1 MSITDEDLQFMADGL
16 WQDALLPDLT
26 DIYGIDMG
34 TAGEVIETP
43 GDRLLNPPEAGS
55 GNDRAKSSSNK
66 KVSPATK
73 PVKTSKS
80 KVKQSTDEGAP
91 PMPDLYLSSPVEVPP
106 KKGGKMSKSM
116 KGASQNESQRGRP
129 HGPAKPH
136 KPNAMFPELETDS
149 GDPYE
154 LPISPKSN
162 HRPQDPVG
170 IEKRTSNKSTSPVAV
185 PTKPSSPVGGLIPSA
200 KKSVKNQK
208 RVAKRSFLD
217 PLSTPLQS
225 DTKVATTQM
234 PLPNPTTKDTNPV
247 VPATKSVQKPKAT
260 RRPAPAK
267 KAAKPKEIKKK
278 TVARPPPFKE
288 KKVEHTEDKYHIQD
302 GTVSAEN
309 KNTENEN
316 ITKKL
321 RPRSERAPIM
331 ISSDS
336 ASSYEEDGYES
347 DVAFVPDT
355 GMTSITTPVAQMD
368 PPDSVAKV
376 PSKPVT
382 DRSVAASSGRPKHD
396 EVSADANHKNAST
409 RKSVKVKNEI
419 MNDGKESLICGRQ
432 ISRSVQ
438 SLEMQNSHQKR
449 QRSPSAAPDHHAAPK
464 KQRAEP
470 VRTESRVRNVLQ
482 QMAVP
487 KDPFVEEMDENEPS
501 RTHFTTKLL
510 QSAAPAVQP
519 AQPAMQPAPRY
530 DKQHHVAQNKSHYV
544 APMPQVP
551 PRVQPDG
558 PCQAKSKPVDS
569 DGIAREM
576 MKLLAAGANDSPGR
590 AQTAKDVWLEEID
603 PYKETGQIMGY
614 VCKTILRFLKS
625 KEAAIEDVAEEYQQR
640 GAAVLARMSAL
651 HGRERCALI
660 HTFEQSRQRS
670 LAIFEAAQRD
680 VRILA
685 ARLERMNLAPVIQ
698 NVLADNAGSRLR
710 LLHAE
715 MV

>member
-16 WQDALLPDLT
+16 WQDALLPDIT

-34 TAGEVIETP
+34 TAGEAIETP
-43 GDRLLNPPEAGS
+43 GDRLLNPPETGR
-55 GNDRAKSSSNK
+55 GNDRAKSSSSK

-80 KVKQSTDEGAP
+80 KVKQSKDEGAP
-91 PMPDLYLSSPVEVPP
+91 PMPDLYLSSPVEVRP

-136 KPNAMFPELETDS
+136 KPNAMFPELETDN

-162 HRPQDPVG
+162 YRPQDTVG

-185 PTKPSSPVGGLIPSA
+185 PKPSSPVGGLIPSA
-200 KKSVKNQK
+200 KQPVKNQK

-217 PLSTPLQS
+217 PPSTPLQS

-247 VPATKSVQKPKAT
+247 VPATKSVRKPKAT
-260 RRPAPAK
+260 KRPAPAK
-267 KAAKPKEIKKK
+267 KAAKPRETKKK
-278 TVARPPPFKE
+278 TVARPPPVKE
-288 KKVEHTEDKYHIQD
+288 KKVGHAEDKYHIQD

-336 ASSYEEDGYES
+336 ASSYEKDGYES

-368 PPDSVAKV
+368 PPDSVAKLL
-376 PSKPVT
+376 SKPVT

-409 RKSVKVKNEI
+409 RKSVKVKKEM
-419 MNDGKESLICGRQ
+419 MNDGEESVIRGRQ
-432 ISRSVQ
+432 LSRSVQ

-449 QRSPSAAPDHHAAPK
+449 QRSPSAAPDHRAAPK

-487 KDPFVEEMDENEPS
+487 KDPFVEEMDENEPN
-501 RTHFTTKLL
+501 RTRFTAKLL
-510 QSAAPAVQP
+510 QSAAPPVQP
-519 AQPAMQPAPRY
+519 AQPSTQTAPRY
-530 DKQHHVAQNKSHYV
+530 DKQHHVAQHKSHHV

-551 PRVQPDG
+551 PSSQPDG

-590 AQTAKDVWLEEID
+590 AQTARDIWLEEMD

-640 GAAVLARMSAL
+640 GAAVLARMGAL

-670 LAIFEAAQRD
+670 LAVFEAAQRD
-680 VRILA
+680 VHILA
-685 ARLERMNLAPVIQ
+685 ARLERLNLAPVIQ
-698 NVLADNAGSRLR
+698 DVLADNAGSRLR
-710 LLHAE
+710 LLQAE